1 MDSQMIEQEMKTDDQ
16 TLKTIS
22 QIDTQIQHIYNN
34 LEALSVKPSPDLNKQ
49 NQMLQKI
56 QELQQL
62 KSSLYTSLSNSYSS
76 TQANV
81 AEARNSLVDEIAV
94 GGLVKSELSHVKH
107 NLSSLEQARYNKVRM
122 AEINNYYGE
131 KYEAQT
137 SVMKTIVYFCIP
149 ILILGILMKKR
160 YNFRQYSIEY
170 YWCFSRFSYCYSHIP
185 SDRYCKKR

>member
-1 MDSQMIEQEMKTDDQ
+1 MDSQMIEQEMKSDDQ

-34 LEALSVKPSPDLNKQ
+34 LEALSVKANPDLNKQ

-81 AEARNSLVDEIAV
+81 AEARHSLVDEIAV

-107 NLSSLEQARYNKVRM
+107 NLSSL
-122 AEINNYYGE
+122 
-131 KYEAQT
+131 
-137 SVMKTIVYFCIP
+137 
-149 ILILGILMKKR
+149 
-160 YNFRQYSIEY
+160 
-170 YWCFSRFSYCYSHIP
+170 
-185 SDRYCKKR
+185 